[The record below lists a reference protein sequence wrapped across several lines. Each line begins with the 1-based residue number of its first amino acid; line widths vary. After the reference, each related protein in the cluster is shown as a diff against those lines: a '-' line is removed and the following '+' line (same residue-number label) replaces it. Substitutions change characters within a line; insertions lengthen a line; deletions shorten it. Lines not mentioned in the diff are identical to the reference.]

1 MTDGKREDILTVL
14 RREGIREELLR
25 GVEEFRRE
33 YSVDEADRER
43 IPHPEYMYYGKKVW
57 EQALAAILAGRNL
70 LLAGPKATGKNVLAE
85 NLAAAFLRPVWNVS
99 FHIGTDASYLIGTDT
114 YDGRRVI
121 FREGPVLLTA
131 IKGGFGVLD
140 EINMAKNEALA
151 VLHAALDFRRVL
163 DVPGYARVELKPE
176 TRFIATM
183 NYGYAG
189 TRELN
194 EALTSRFAVLD
205 MPVISEEDLM
215 KLIRGRF
222 PDMKEKICSQFVL
235 LYLEISKKAEHA
247 EISER
252 ALDLRG
258 LLDALMLIRQGLTSG
273 EALDMCIVNKSFDSY
288 ERGLIRDCVLAR
300 IPDDLTKE
308 VVFRG

>member
-14 RREGIREELLR
+14 RREGIRGELLR
-25 GVEEFRRE
+25 GVEEFRRT
-33 YSVDEADRER
+33 YPVDEADRER

-114 YDGRRVI
+114 YDGSRVI

-131 IKGGFGVLD
+131 LRGGFGVLD

-163 DVPGYARVELKPE
+163 DVPGYAR
-176 TRFIATM
+176 A
-183 NYGYAG
+183 
-189 TRELN
+189 
-194 EALTSRFAVLD
+194 
-205 MPVISEEDLM
+205 
-215 KLIRGRF
+215 
-222 PDMKEKICSQFVL
+222 
-235 LYLEISKKAEHA
+235 
-247 EISER
+247 
-252 ALDLRG
+252 
-258 LLDALMLIRQGLTSG
+258 
-273 EALDMCIVNKSFDSY
+273 
-288 ERGLIRDCVLAR
+288 
-300 IPDDLTKE
+300 
-308 VVFRG
+308 